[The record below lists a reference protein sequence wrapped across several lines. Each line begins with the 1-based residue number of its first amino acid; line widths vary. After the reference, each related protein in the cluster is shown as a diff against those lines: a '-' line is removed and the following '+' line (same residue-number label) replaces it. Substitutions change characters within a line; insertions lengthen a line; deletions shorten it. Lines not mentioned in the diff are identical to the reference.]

1 MSRRYRKAMQA
12 FAMWWHEKPG
22 KPECQYLPT
31 EPAPMLIFSGD
42 SKFVLFLTIRADQFE
57 LVLDDIGVASIPS
70 RQILGPLNTPY
81 MDIMGRVVGTT
92 EWYAGENRQA
102 GRWQRALWYYTAVS
116 SFAAAFKDRE
126 AGRRIAYIRYQI
138 AEEETVNDA
147 AAAYRHLSLSGRRI
161 GAAQLGGR

>member
-31 EPAPMLIFSGD
+31 EPEPMLIFSGD

-57 LVLDDIGVASIPS
+57 LVLDDIGAASIPS